1 MTSPTEQLQGIL
13 QTEQLD
19 TLLYRG
25 KTPLENT
32 LPYVYGGQVMAQSLN
47 AAMRTV
53 PEDRMMH
60 SMHAYFL
67 RSGDVKHP
75 IIFEVDPIRDG
86 GSFTTR
92 HVLAK
97 QHDKAIF
104 NMSVSFKI
112 SEQGLEHSYP
122 IPEVPAPE
130 TLQDDVA
137 RYKRAQEENPEL
149 RRPLSLPNQ
158 PDAFQCFDIRT
169 VSDFPSMSVERQ
181 SSTQGFWFKL
191 KYKLEADV
199 SMHQTFLAFIS
210 DLRLLRPSYLAHG
223 FSDRDYSNKIVVA
236 SLDHSL
242 WIHNQF
248 DINDWHYYHTNSPVT
263 SRGCGLSF
271 GQFYS
276 RSGKLVASSTQESL
290 LRLK

>member
-1 MTSPTEQLQGIL
+1 MTNPTEQLQAIL

-19 TLLYRG
+19 TLLFRG
-25 KTPLENT
+25 RTPLENT

-67 RSGDVKHP
+67 RSGDVRHP

-92 HVLAK
+92 SVVAR

-112 SEQGLEHSYP
+112 PEQGLEHSYP

-130 TLQDDVA
+130 TLLDDVERNKKA
-137 RYKRAQEENPEL
+137 REESPEL
-149 RRPLSLPNQ
+149 RRPLLPPNQ

-169 VSDFPSMSVERQ
+169 VSDFPSMSAERQ
-181 SSTQGFWFKL
+181 SSTQGFWFKP
-191 KYKLEADV
+191 KNKFEADL
-199 SMHQTFLAFIS
+199 SMHQIFLAFIS

-223 FSDRDYSNKIVVA
+223 FSDREYSNKLVVA
-236 SLDHSL
+236 SLNHSL
-242 WIHNQF
+242 WIHNQL
-248 DINDWHYYHTNSPVT
+248 DINDWHYYHTKSPVT
-263 SRGCGLSF
+263 SSGCGLSF

-276 RSGKLVASSTQESL
+276 RAGKRVASSAQESL